1 MTNSM
6 IYSFF
11 MEEIIT
17 APKDSKRRMLI
28 GELTVFLLV
37 AVAITL
43 NIPKNPVMNL
53 IFLGLG
59 IILEATS
66 IYTQMVRHFD
76 IIRFYDDHIELT
88 NQFKSVTIPYGSITK
103 VVETRRN
110 MRIKAGRLHKL
121 HLKWQDPRWVDDSV
135 RVATIIKKKI
145 EAGKQR

>member
-37 AVAITL
+37 AIAITL

-59 IILEATS
+59 IILEAGS

>member
-37 AVAITL
+37 AIAITL

-59 IILEATS
+59 IILEAGS

-88 NQFKSVTIPYGSITK
+88 NQFKSVTIPYVSITK

>member
-1 MTNSM
+1 M

-37 AVAITL
+37 AIAITL

-59 IILEATS
+59 IILEAGS

-76 IIRFYDDHIELT
+76 IKY
-88 NQFKSVTIPYGSITK
+88 
-103 VVETRRN
+103 
-110 MRIKAGRLHKL
+110 RI
-121 HLKWQDPRWVDDSV
+121 
-135 RVATIIKKKI
+135 
-145 EAGKQR
+145 

>member
-1 MTNSM
+1 
-6 IYSFF
+6 

-37 AVAITL
+37 AIAITL

-59 IILEATS
+59 IILEAGS